1 MTGVFCF
8 TGSGHSLRVAEY
20 IAEKLNSRVCM
31 IDSKK
36 PASAEEL
43 QSAVVVFPVYCQNI
57 PQPVKDFLKKLRT
70 ENAALIA
77 TYGKI
82 SCGNVLA
89 EAKGLVRGRVIAGA
103 CVPIGHTFLNG
114 SADFDHTA
122 LEPLFERIENPREAI
137 IPTKRKSIFADFL
150 PDWRSR
156 LSVKII
162 RAGSCIGCNVCGRSC
177 PMGAIKNG
185 TTNNKCI
192 RCLRCVAS
200 CPQKALSFK
209 NSFVLQKYLSKQREE
224 KAVELYL

>member
-8 TGSGHSLRVAEY
+8 TGSGHSLCVADH
-20 IAEKLNSRVCM
+20 IAQRLDSRVLTIEQETQAECE
-31 IDSKK
+31 
-36 PASAEEL
+36 SAI
-43 QSAVVVFPVYCQNI
+43 VVFPVYCQNI
-57 PQPVKDFLKKLRT
+57 PQPVKAFLKNLRA

-114 SADFDHTA
+114 SAGFDHTA

-137 IPTKRKSIFADFL
+137 IPTKRKSVFADFL

-156 LSVKII
+156 VSVKII
-162 RAGSCIGCNVCGRSC
+162 RADSCIGCNVCGQSC

-185 TTNNKCI
+185 VTNNKCI
-192 RCLRCVAS
+192 RCLRCVS
-200 CPQKALSFK
+200 NCPQKALSFEI
-209 NSFVLQKYLSKQREE
+209 SPVLRCYLTKKRPE
-224 KAVELYL
+224 KAVELYF

>member
-89 EAKGLVRGRVIAGA
+89 EAKGLCVGGSSRGHVFPSGI
-103 CVPIGHTFLNG
+103 
-114 SADFDHTA
+114 
-122 LEPLFERIENPREAI
+122 LF
-137 IPTKRKSIFADFL
+137 
-150 PDWRSR
+150 
-156 LSVKII
+156 
-162 RAGSCIGCNVCGRSC
+162 
-177 PMGAIKNG
+177 
-185 TTNNKCI
+185 
-192 RCLRCVAS
+192 
-200 CPQKALSFK
+200 
-209 NSFVLQKYLSKQREE
+209 
-224 KAVELYL
+224 